1 MAYINQIFYFILT
14 IFISSMFFN
23 AFLELKEL
31 KKDHRSDIYWVL
43 ALSALMTSNFSFSI
57 TPITSYF
64 FLTVANSFN
73 FAAMICITLLFR
85 SWNTVVTK
93 RLEVIAFLLLL
104 TFGIVFEYCRIEDDF
119 LARTYIV
126 IGGLLSI
133 GTWQLTEIW
142 SMHQRNK
149 SIHLKFIFLIIA
161 TQILIMCL
169 RLSTPAAE
177 IASSVKNIFEETG
190 QAVIMRMAWSASFL
204 LLFIFISNYFYEQL
218 LISEKNTVNELEEKK
233 VKLLARTKENNEIKA
248 LLEERSALIN
258 SLILA
263 NKTAATGALSASIA
277 HELNQPIAAIQLNSD
292 FLKTAISDENI
303 THSCLKEIVED
314 IQHDNQRSAIII
326 RTLKDIFQH
335 QSIETTPTNLNIVI
349 QNLIPIVEPKIR
361 LNHIQLELMLQATT
375 TIRLNKSE
383 FQQVILNLVNNAID
397 ALSNLQSTDKKI
409 TICTREKNNYLE
421 FSVIDNG
428 IGVPKEL
435 EASIFMLMK
444 TNKQTGMGLGLWL
457 SKHIVD
463 RHNGQISYQKTP
475 SGCIEFLIRLP
486 LNLES

>member
-1 MAYINQIFYFILT
+1 
-14 IFISSMFFN
+14 MFFN
-23 AFLELKEL
+23 AFLELKNL

-57 TPITSYF
+57 TPITTYF
-64 FLTVANSFN
+64 FLTIANSFN
-73 FAAMICITLLFR
+73 LAAMICIALLFR

-93 RLEVIAFLLLL
+93 RLEITVFLLLL
-104 TFGIVFEYCRIEDDF
+104 VFGLVFEYSRVEENY

-126 IGGLLSI
+126 IGGLMSI

-142 SMHQRNK
+142 LMHQKNK

-169 RLSTPAAE
+169 RLTTPPAE

-190 QAVIMRMAWSASFL
+190 HAVIIRMAWSSSFL
-204 LLFIFISNYFYEQL
+204 LLLIFISNYFYEQL
-218 LISEKNTVNELEEKK
+218 LISERNTVNELEEKK

-277 HELNQPIAAIQLNSD
+277 HELNQPITAIQLNSD
-292 FLKTAISDENI
+292 YLKTAISNEQINP
-303 THSCLKEIVED
+303 SSLKEIIED
-314 IQHDNQRSAIII
+314 IQYDNQRSAIII

-335 QSIETTPTNLNIVI
+335 HSIETKPTNLNIVI
-349 QNLIPIVEPKIR
+349 QNIIPVIEPKIR
-361 LNHIQLELMLQATT
+361 LNNIQLELMLQATSM
-375 TIRLNKSE
+375 IRLNKSE

-397 ALSNLQSTDKKI
+397 ALSNLQNTDKKI
-409 TICTREKNNYLE
+409 TIRTREKNNYLE

-463 RHNGQISYQKTP
+463 RHNGQISYQKTQ

-486 LNLES
+486 LNLEY